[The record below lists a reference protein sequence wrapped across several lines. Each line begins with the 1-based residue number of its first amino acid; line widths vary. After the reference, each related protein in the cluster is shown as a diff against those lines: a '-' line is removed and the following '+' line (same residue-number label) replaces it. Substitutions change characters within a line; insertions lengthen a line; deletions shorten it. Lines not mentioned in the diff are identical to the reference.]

1 MNERITLSLSKGGE
15 LQIMLNE
22 AGRDR
27 LVRELQRL
35 SIENDHFH
43 LDPDGMIDV
52 QVSKRPYNDGDQVFE
67 WGKVMFRPDEWDA
80 VHFPHVLEKPEDLKG
95 EQA

>member
-1 MNERITLSLSKGGE
+1 
-15 LQIMLNE
+15 MLNE

-35 SIENDHFH
+35 DTKNDHFH

-52 QVSKRPYNDGDQVFE
+52 QLSKQPYHEGDQVFE

-80 VHFPHVLEKPEDLKG
+80 LHFPHVFEPP
-95 EQA
+95 A

>member
-1 MNERITLSLSKGGE
+1 MDNAKERITISLTKGGE

-27 LVRELQRL
+27 LVKELQRL
-35 SIENDHFH
+35 STDSDHFH

-52 QVSKRPYNDGDQVFE
+52 QVSKIPYNEGDQVLE
-67 WGKVMFRPDEWDA
+67 WGKVCFRPDDWDA
-80 VHFPHVLEKPEDLKG
+80 RYFPHVLG
-95 EQA
+95 